1 MKTRVAMMF
10 GGKSV
15 EHEVSVISGIQAILS
30 MDTDKYEVIPVYL
43 TKKNEMYIGEK
54 IGQIESYKNINELL
68 KNSQH
73 VIMLNE
79 NDKVSLVPYPPKKF
93 GKNTPIEIDLVF
105 PVVHG
110 TNVEDGALQGYF
122 KTIGIPF
129 VGCDV
134 TASAIGMDKFIMKTV
149 LKEYNVPVLDA
160 ALYTLSDY
168 ADMDG
173 LMNKIE
179 EKFGY
184 PVIVKPVNLGSSVGI
199 SVAKT
204 RVELAN
210 SIDDGFRYSTKILV
224 EHAISNLR
232 EINCSVLGDENEAI
246 ASECEEPLHTK
257 DILSYEDK
265 YVSNAKS
272 GGAKG
277 MASVSRKIP
286 ADLSPEKREEVR
298 ELAVRSFKA
307 LGCNGVS
314 RIDFMIDEDT
324 GKLYFNEINTIPGS
338 LSFYLWEPVGVPYKD
353 LELVRHSVENGCGK
367 DAPGN
372 LAHYMVEHTTMHAW
386 PMSAGRFD
394 IGSLDTYYEAIEKY
408 GKN

>member
-1 MKTRVAMMF
+1 MKTKVAMMF

-30 MDTDKYEVIPVYL
+30 MDTDKYDVISVYI
-43 TKKNEMYIGEK
+43 TKNNEMYVGDDIGK
-54 IGQIESYKNINELL
+54 IECYKDIDGLLKRSQRVIMINEG
-68 KNSQH
+68 
-73 VIMLNE
+73 E
-79 NDKVSLVPYPPKKF
+79 KVSLVSYPLKKF
-93 GKNTPIEIDLVF
+93 GKNTEIDIDIAF

-110 TNVEDGALQGYF
+110 TNVEDGAFQGYL
-122 KTIGIPF
+122 KTLGIPF

-134 TASAIGMDKFIMKTV
+134 TASAVGMDKYIMKMV
-149 LKEYNVPVLDA
+149 LKENGVPVLDA
-160 ALYTLSDY
+160 KVYTLSDY
-168 ADMDG
+168 AQMETLLD
-173 LMNKIE
+173 NV
-179 EKFGY
+179 EKTFGY

-199 SVAKT
+199 SVAKD
-204 RVELAN
+204 RLELSN
-210 SIDDGFRYSTKILV
+210 SVDDAFRYASKILV
-224 EHAISNLR
+224 EHAITNLR
-232 EINCSVLGDENEAI
+232 EINCSVLGDENEAE

-265 YVSNAKS
+265 YVSNAKG

-286 ADLSPEKREEVR
+286 ADLTPEKREEVR

-338 LSFYLWEPVGVPYKD
+338 LSFYLWEPVGVPYK
-353 LELVRHSVENGCGK
+353 ELLDRMIQLALKRVRTEES
-367 DAPGN
+367 
-372 LAHYMVEHTTMHAW
+372 LTFT
-386 PMSAGRFD
+386 FD
-394 IGSLDTYYEAIEKY
+394 TNILNTASFGGSK
-408 GKN
+408 GSKM

>member
-1 MKTRVAMMF
+1 MKTKVAMMF

-30 MDTDKYEVIPVYL
+30 MDTDKYDVIPVYI
-43 TKKNEMYIGEK
+43 TKNNEMYVGDDIGK
-54 IGQIESYKNINELL
+54 IECYKDIDGLLKRSQRVIMINEG
-68 KNSQH
+68 
-73 VIMLNE
+73 E
-79 NDKVSLVPYPPKKF
+79 KVSLVSYPLKKF
-93 GKNTPIEIDLVF
+93 GKNTEIDIDIAF

-110 TNVEDGALQGYF
+110 TNVEDGAFQGYL
-122 KTIGIPF
+122 KTLGIPF

-134 TASAIGMDKFIMKTV
+134 TASAVGMDKYIMKMV
-149 LKEYNVPVLDA
+149 LKENGVPVLDA
-160 ALYTLSDY
+160 KVYTLSDY
-168 ADMDG
+168 AQMETLLD
-173 LMNKIE
+173 NV
-179 EKFGY
+179 EKTFGY

-199 SVAKT
+199 SVAKD
-204 RVELAN
+204 RLELSN
-210 SIDDGFRYSTKILV
+210 SVDDAFRYASKILV
-224 EHAISNLR
+224 EHAITNLR
-232 EINCSVLGDENEAI
+232 EINCSVLGDENEAE

-265 YVSNAKS
+265 YVSNAKG

-286 ADLSPEKREEVR
+286 ADLTPEKREEVR

-338 LSFYLWEPVGVPYKD
+338 LSFYLWEPVGVPYK
-353 LELVRHSVENGCGK
+353 ELLDRMIQLSLKRVRTEES
-367 DAPGN
+367 
-372 LAHYMVEHTTMHAW
+372 LTFT
-386 PMSAGRFD
+386 FD
-394 IGSLDTYYEAIEKY
+394 TNILNTASFGGSKGSKL
-408 GKN
+408 